1 MKAPAFTTSPAGAI
15 YPMRFL
21 LAFAQ
26 GGLISPLLPLLR
38 EVFHVTPG
46 ELGLLTSMAGLSSV
60 VMDVLATYLLSR
72 RPLLHLLLQGI
83 GLTAIALLCSAIA
96 PGFYWLV
103 ASQMLLGFGIS
114 LTRVTALM
122 VVVAAT
128 PRTEQGRANNL
139 LEFSAIA
146 GLTLSPTLSGLTA
159 AFLHWRVAFVLAT
172 LFVAGAFAWVL
183 YVQRALVH
191 AMATSPGSRPQ
202 AQPAAPGADA
212 VPPSPG
218 ASWGVAV
225 AYTATF
231 VMSFVWSGFL
241 STAVPLYGG
250 EVVHLSTS
258 TLGLVLTAGL
268 LCDLLLLLPMGW
280 LSDRL
285 ECRIVLTPALLLMA
299 LTIAYFPYAD
309 TPIALLVVSMGL
321 HTSFAAW
328 GMPSAALALFTPRH
342 RLARVMGIYRLLVD
356 GAVVVAPWCIGT
368 LIGHYGYGLPA
379 WLSAALTVL
388 TALLVAQGLRLAR
401 P

>member
-1 MKAPAFTTSPAGAI
+1 
-15 YPMRFL
+15 MRFL

-26 GGLISPLLPLLR
+26 GGLISPLIPLFR
-38 EVFHVTPG
+38 DVFHVSPG
-46 ELGLLTSMAGLSSV
+46 EIGLLTSMAGLSSM
-60 VMDVLATYLLSR
+60 VMDVVATYLLSR

-83 GLTAIALLCSAIA
+83 GLTGVALLCSALA

-114 LTRVTALM
+114 LTRVTGLM

-146 GLTLSPTLSGLTA
+146 GLTISPTLSGLTA

-183 YVQRALVH
+183 YAQRSLVQALEEAPSTGPQPQTASQVTH
-191 AMATSPGSRPQ
+191 DTPTSPGTFWVVS
-202 AQPAAPGADA
+202 
-212 VPPSPG
+212 
-218 ASWGVAV
+218 V
-225 AYTATF
+225 AYVATF

-299 LTIAYFPYAD
+299 ATIACFPNAN
-309 TPIALLVVSMGL
+309 TPTALLCVSMGL
-321 HTSFAAW
+321 HTGFAAW

-356 GAVVVAPWCIGT
+356 GAVVVAPWFIGT
-368 LIGHYGYGLPA
+368 LIGHYGYGVPS
-379 WLSAALTVL
+379 WLTAVLTCL
-388 TALLVAQGLRLAR
+388 TALLVAQGLRLSR